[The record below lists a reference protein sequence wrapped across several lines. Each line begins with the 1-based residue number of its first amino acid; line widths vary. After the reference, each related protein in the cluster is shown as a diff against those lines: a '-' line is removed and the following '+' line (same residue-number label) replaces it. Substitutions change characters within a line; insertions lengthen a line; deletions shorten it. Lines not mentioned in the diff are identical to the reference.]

1 MGAGERHRA
10 IFLDRDGVINH
21 NVFNPATGCD
31 ESPLAER
38 DFELISGVLSALADL
53 QSAGYLLFLV
63 SNQPNYAKGKASL
76 ETLNAIH
83 DKLERT
89 LSQNSICF
97 AAFYYCLHH
106 PQAVVRQLRVNCICR
121 KPSPY
126 FLFQSRQNFSVDLQQ
141 SWMLGD
147 RATDIACGRAAGTKT
162 ILIRPNSGPY
172 DKGPP
177 PDIIAQDLAAA
188 AKLILSEA

>member
-1 MGAGERHRA
+1 MGAGERRRA

-21 NVFNPATGCD
+21 NIFNPATGFY
-31 ESPLAER
+31 ESPLTER
-38 DFELISGVLSALADL
+38 DFELMPGVLSALRDL

-83 DKLERT
+83 DKLEWT
-89 LSQNSICF
+89 LSENSICF

-106 PQAVVRQLRVNCICR
+106 PAAIVPELRVSCICR

-126 FLFQSRQNFSVDLQQ
+126 FLFQSRQNFSVDLPQ
-141 SWMLGD
+141 SWMIGD
-147 RATDIACGRAAGTKT
+147 RATDIACGHAAGTKT
-162 ILIRPNSGPY
+162 ILIRQNTEAY
-172 DKGPP
+172 DEDPL
-177 PDIIAQDLAAA
+177 PDIIASDLAAA
-188 AKLILSEA
+188 ARLILSEA